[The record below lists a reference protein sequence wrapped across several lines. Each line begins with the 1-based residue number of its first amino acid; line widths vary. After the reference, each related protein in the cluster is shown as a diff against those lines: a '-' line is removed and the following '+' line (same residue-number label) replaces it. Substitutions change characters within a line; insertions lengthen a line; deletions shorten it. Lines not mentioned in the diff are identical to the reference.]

1 MKQKDVLLLV
11 INTGSTSTKL
21 AIFRDGEQ
29 LFEESVEHS
38 REEIGRFG
46 PVLEQAG
53 MRKGLVVHFIEK
65 AGFNPHDFDAI
76 ASRGGAFGI
85 FEGGGYVIDDTII
98 NLASKPRPGFQATA
112 SWLAVL
118 ISGAISKEYGIPAYF
133 YDAVRTDEL
142 CEYARYSGISFIKR
156 QPGAHPLNTKE
167 VGRRVAEGQ
176 GRSYEDCNFLIC
188 HLGGGISVEMHHKG
202 RMIDKIGSD
211 EGAFTP
217 ERAGNIPNDS
227 LVDMC
232 FLGEHTQKE
241 INAYLRGGRGG
252 LVDYLGTNDMKEV
265 ETRIQNGDKAAEEI
279 LCVMA
284 YMVAKDI
291 GAMATTVSGRVDN
304 IIFTGGIARS
314 ELFTGL
320 VHDRVGW
327 IAPIVKVPGSF
338 EMEALAH
345 GVLRI
350 YREEERAKR
359 YTPH

>member
-1 MKQKDVLLLV
+1 MKREGVLLLV

-21 AIFRDGEQ
+21 DIFRDGT
-29 LFEESVEHS
+29 LLAEESMEHS
-38 REEIGRFG
+38 REELDRFG
-46 PVLEQAG
+46 SVLEQAD
-53 MRKGLVVHFIEK
+53 MRKELVTRFIEK
-65 AGFNPHDFDAI
+65 AGFNPSDFDAI

-85 FEGGGYVIDDTII
+85 FEGRGYVINDAII
-98 NLASKPRPGFQATA
+98 NLASKPRAGFPATA

-142 CEYARYSGISFIKR
+142 CEYARYSGVSFIKR

-176 GRSYEDCNFLIC
+176 GRKYEDCNFLIC
-188 HLGGGISVEMHHKG
+188 HLGGGISVEMHDKG
-202 RMIDKIGSD
+202 RIIDKIGSD

-227 LVDMC
+227 LVDLC
-232 FLGEHTQKE
+232 FSGKYTQKE
-241 INAYLRGGRGG
+241 INSYLRGGHGG
-252 LVDYLGTNDMKEV
+252 LVDYLGTSDMKEV
-265 ETRIQNGDKAAEEI
+265 ETRIQNGDKTAGEI

-291 GAMATTVSGRVDN
+291 GAMATTVNGKIDN
-304 IIFTGGIARS
+304 IIFTGGIANS
-314 ELFTGL
+314 ELFIAL
-320 VHDRVGW
+320 VRDHVSW
-327 IAPIVKVPGSF
+327 IAPIVTIPGSF
-338 EMEALAH
+338 EMEALVH

-350 YREEERAKR
+350 YHGEERAKQ
-359 YTPH
+359 YTP

>member
-1 MKQKDVLLLV
+1 MKREGVLILV

-21 AIFRDGEQ
+21 AVFRDGVQ
-29 LFEESVEHS
+29 LVEEGIEHS
-38 REEIGRFG
+38 REEIGRF
-46 PVLEQAG
+46 VSVFEQVD
-53 MRKGLVVHFIEK
+53 MRKGLVGCFIEK
-65 AGFNPHDFDAI
+65 AGFKPPDFDAI

-85 FEGGGYVIDDTII
+85 FECGGYVIDDAVV
-98 NLASKPRPGFQATA
+98 NLASRPRPGFPATA
-112 SWLAVL
+112 SWIAVL
-118 ISGAISKEYGIPAYF
+118 ISGVLSKEYGIPAYF

-142 CEYARYSGISFIKR
+142 CEYARYSGLSFIKR

-202 RMIDKIGSD
+202 RMIDKICSD

-227 LVDMC
+227 LVELC
-232 FLGEHTQKE
+232 FSGEYTQKE
-241 INAYLRGGRGG
+241 IGSYLRGHGG

-265 ETRIQNGDKAAEEI
+265 ETRIRNGDKAAEKI
-279 LCVMA
+279 LHVMA

-291 GAMATTVSGRVDN
+291 GAMAATVNGRIDN
-304 IIFTGGIARS
+304 IIFTGGIAHS
-314 ELFTGL
+314 DLFTGL
-320 VHDRVGW
+320 VRGRIGW
-327 IAPIVKVPGSF
+327 IAPVLTVPGSF

-359 YTPH
+359 YTP

>member
-1 MKQKDVLLLV
+1 MKREGVLILV

-21 AIFRDGEQ
+21 ALFRDGAQ
-29 LFEESVEHS
+29 LVEEGIEHS

-46 PVLEQAG
+46 SVFEQVD
-53 MRKGLVVHFIEK
+53 MRKGLVEGFIEK
-65 AGFNPHDFDAI
+65 SGFRPPDFDAI

-85 FEGGGYVIDDTII
+85 FEGGGYVIDDAVI
-98 NLASKPRPGFQATA
+98 NAASTPRPGFPATA
-112 SWLAVL
+112 SWLAAL

-142 CEYARYSGISFIKR
+142 CEYARYSGLSFIKR

-167 VGRRVAEGQ
+167 VGRRAAEGQ
-176 GRSYEDCNFLIC
+176 GRKYEDCNFLIC
-188 HLGGGISVEMHHKG
+188 HLGGGISVEMHQKG
-202 RMIDKIGSD
+202 RMIDKIGSE

-217 ERAGNIPNDS
+217 ERAGNISNDS
-227 LVDMC
+227 LVELC
-232 FLGEHTQKE
+232 FSGKYTQKE
-241 INAYLRGGRGG
+241 INSYLRGRGG

-265 ETRIQNGDKAAEEI
+265 ESRIQNNDKTAEEI
-279 LCVMA
+279 LRVMA

-291 GAMATTVSGRVDN
+291 GAMATTVSGKIDN

-314 ELFTGL
+314 DLFTGL
-320 VHDRVGW
+320 VRDRVAW
-327 IAPIVKVPGSF
+327 IAPILTVSGSF

-350 YREEERAKR
+350 YRGEERAKR
-359 YTPH
+359 YTPQ